1 LIRLTGLLLACGLL
15 GSDGEDESK
24 KDYARFVGV
33 WSFAVIDVEGTKQP
47 APTFNSNKVII
58 DQDGRFIVVQGP
70 KVTRG
75 IFKLD
80 PSKTPKHFD
89 QTITD
94 GPAKGLTA
102 ACIYELDGDTY
113 KLCGSV
119 RGKER
124 PVSFDCKPKSG
135 LILQSLKREKRAVK
149 EALIEVDRRE
159 LTGTWQ
165 AISYSLDG
173 TKASVEDMKK
183 IKLSVEADGK
193 ATALREGKPFIA
205 ATTKIDP
212 TKNPITIDFSC
223 TDGDINGQTALGIYK
238 IEDDLLTICR
248 SAPGGSRPTEF
259 ASKPGSGQTL
269 MTYSREKTSPK

>member
-15 GSDGEDESK
+15 GSDGEDVSK

-47 APTFNSNKVII
+47 TPPFDSNKVII
-58 DQDGRFIVVQGP
+58 AEDGRFIVVQGP

-80 PSKTPKHFD
+80 PSKTPKHYD

-102 ACIYELDGDTY
+102 ACIYELEGDTY
-113 KLCGSV
+113 KLCGSF

-135 LILQSLKREKRAVK
+135 LILQSLKREKQAVK
-149 EALIEVDRRE
+149 EALIEVGRRE

-165 AISYSLDG
+165 ATSYSLDG
-173 TKASVEDMKK
+173 TKASDEDMKK

-205 ATTKIDP
+205 AGSNIDP
-212 TKNPITIDFSC
+212 TKNPMTIDFSY
-223 TDGDINGQTALGIYK
+223 TDGDLKGQTALGIYK

-248 SAPGGSRPTEF
+248 TTPGGTRPTEF
-259 ASKPGSGQTL
+259 ASKPGSGHTL
-269 MTYSREKTSPK
+269 MSYSRQKTVPK